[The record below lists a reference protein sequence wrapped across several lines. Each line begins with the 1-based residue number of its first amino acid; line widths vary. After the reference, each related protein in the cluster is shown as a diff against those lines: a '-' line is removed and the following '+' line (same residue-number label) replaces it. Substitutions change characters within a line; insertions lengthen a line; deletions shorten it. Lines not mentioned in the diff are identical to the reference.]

1 MKKFTAFI
9 LSICLCLSLA
19 SCSTPSTTASNNTS
33 ESIEAQVKPQ
43 ASVKTLTFGIASE
56 TTMLSPQVMGSEN
69 FCTAKMVYETLVS
82 YKDGEIVPNLAE
94 SWEFSEDGTV
104 LTFHLRK
111 NVVFHDGTPCD
122 ADAVVYNLKHKASN
136 PAYYTLKALTDM
148 ETVEAADEY
157 TVVITYAH
165 PYFAYLNDFCWSD
178 VMPIAA
184 KSVLTEGEFMKTN
197 GVVGTG
203 PYVYDEYVAGQYTR
217 FVRNENYWG
226 DTKPYYDE
234 IVVKYIPDSSSRI
247 QALKTGEVD
256 LIFGSTLL
264 SYDDYQQALTIP
276 GIKGQIAEPDTRARD
291 ITLNAARP
299 NLSDIR
305 VRQAIAHAINKQELS
320 DGLTYGYEGIAE
332 IPFTLDAPY
341 ADVPLKQHFDFDIE
355 KANNLLDEAGWK
367 MNDATG
373 FREKDGNTLKIVFTM
388 DYSFDTLHESL
399 ATLIKNQLKVVGIDM
414 TIQAQEAMDWYAGFM
429 AGDFDITIWQ
439 PQYAYASPHCWFTP
453 MDSTTSQTVSLQALP
468 DSEEFLSKIKQFTTM
483 DDPDELREIFTY
495 LYNYNL
501 GNVIDIP
508 LTYQKDLIVYNSEKI
523 SGYTF
528 VEEPCFLDVLEL
540 KPVE

>member
-1 MKKFTAFI
+1 MKKITSFI
-9 LSICLCLSLA
+9 LTICLCFSLA
-19 SCSTPSTTASNNTS
+19 ACSTPTSNKEQLKS
-33 ESIEAQVKPQ
+33 QD
-43 ASVKTLTFGIASE
+43 SVKTLTFGIASE
-56 TTMLSPQVMGSEN
+56 TTTLSPQVMGSEN

-82 YKDGEIVPNLAE
+82 YEDGKIVPHLAE
-94 SWEFSEDGTV
+94 SWEFSKDGKV
-104 LTFHLRK
+104 LTFHIRK
-111 NVVFHDGTPCD
+111 GVVFHDGTPFN

-148 ETVEAADEY
+148 KNIEATDEY
-157 TVVITYAH
+157 TVVITYEH

-203 PYVYDEYVAGQYTR
+203 PYIYDKYVAGQYTR
-217 FVRNENYWG
+217 FVRNESYWG

-234 IVVKYIPDSSSRI
+234 VIVKYIPDSSSRI

-256 LIFGSTLL
+256 LIFGSTLV

-276 GIKGQIAEPDTRARD
+276 GIQGQIAKADTRARD
-291 ITLNAARP
+291 ITLNASRP

-341 ADVPLKQHFDFDIE
+341 ADIPLEQHFNFDIN
-355 KANNLLDEAGWK
+355 KANSLLDEAGWK
-367 MNDATG
+367 MNNSTG
-373 FREKDGNTLKIVFTM
+373 FREKDGKTLNVLFTM
-388 DYSFDTLHESL
+388 DYTFDTLHESL
-399 ATLIKNQLKVVGIDM
+399 ATLIKSQLKAVGIDM

-439 PQYAYASPHCWFTP
+439 PQYSYASPHCWFTP
-453 MDSTTSQTVSLQALP
+453 MDSTTPQTVSLKALP
-468 DSEEFLSKIKQFTTM
+468 DSAEFLSKIKQFTTM
-483 DDPDELREIFTY
+483 DDSSELRKIFTY

-508 LTYQKDLIVYNSEKI
+508 LTYQKDLIVYNSKKI